1 MSIIKHYLQARQ
13 QKMNTSALADYAY
26 LNARVSILATYL
38 LSDTHL
44 TDFLTQPIEQQRT
57 GIPTLDTLLENEHV
71 SIHLVEQAW
80 LLELLEDFKV
90 LARSLQGSARA
101 FFTYW
106 FRKYEI
112 TNLKTLLRGKLAGL
126 DAPTIA
132 AQLLDV
138 GTLAALPL
146 EQLLRTED
154 VSELLRRLDNSPY
167 GNVARQARR
176 VFEQDHQSY
185 SLDAAIDRHYLL
197 ELNKRAHALDAT
209 QRQQLLPLH
218 GIFMDR
224 FNLLWLLRYRFA
236 YQLSAAETY
245 YLLIP
250 TRYRLD
256 RANLLHLVELNNL
269 TEVLAHLP
277 DSLKQLLVDA
287 NDVSSVEYRLNA
299 EVRRVAEY
307 TLHRHSFS
315 LAKVIAYIVLREL
328 EMHRMLAI
336 IKGKRL
342 GLKPANILIAAEL
355 Q

>member
-1 MSIIKHYLQARQ
+1 
-13 QKMNTSALADYAY
+13 MNTQTLAAYAY

-38 LSDTHL
+38 LSDARL
-44 TDFLTQPIEQQRT
+44 TDFLTQPPEQQRT
-57 GIPTLDTLLENEHV
+57 GLPTLDTLLADEHV
-71 SIHLVEQAW
+71 NVNLIEQAW
-80 LLELLEDFKV
+80 FLELLEDFKV
-90 LARSLQGSARA
+90 LARSLQGTART

-132 AQLLDV
+132 AQLIDV

-146 EQLLRTED
+146 EQLLHTED

-176 VFEQDHQSY
+176 VFEQDHQLY
-185 SLDAAIDRHYLL
+185 SLDAAVDRHYLL
-197 ELNKRAHALDAT
+197 ELDKRAQVLDLH
-209 QRQQLLPLH
+209 QRQRLLPLL

-236 YQLSAAETY
+236 YQLSPAETF
-245 YLLIP
+245 YLLMS
-250 TRYRLD
+250 TGYRLD
-256 RANLLHLVELNNL
+256 RTNLLHLVELGSFS
-269 TEVLAHLP
+269 EVLAHLP
-277 DSLKQLLVDA
+277 DSLKRLLADA
-287 NDVSSVEYRLNA
+287 NDVSTVEYRLNA

-342 GLKPANILIAAEL
+342 GLKLENILIAAEL
-355 Q
+355 KST